1 VSRTYWV
8 YTERSIFE
16 LVITDEARDVWRAK
30 LEKGAFEEALTYAK
44 VCYAL
49 PGVDR

>member
-1 VSRTYWV
+1 MSRTYWV

-49 PGVDR
+49 PGVNR